1 MGNRPSIVALKT
13 QAAEA
18 AGLEAVPTESRP
30 DDHQANGMVE
40 QVCKETK
47 MHIRVGRSALAE
59 KLNQALG
66 DTDPLLAWLPRHV
79 GDLLNRYPKGSDGKT
94 PEQRRSGKQWRKP
107 AIAFGER
114 LYYKPVGAVARTPSG
129 TIHRACRDVAP
140 ASSSSRVLA
149 ASGPHW
155 CGGKRFTQPIGIW
168 CIDLKIFKKNK
179 KKSQDQRSKKKTKKT
194 KKIRRSNIYL
204 DKSLGFPRSLRDVN
218 KTRPLGRNKSLGIP
232 RSPSN
237 VKNKRRPFGRNKSLG
252 YPRSPRSSIRKTKM
266 ERLRSLSLVAGAGCC
281 CAGAAACLLPMPH

>member
-1 MGNRPSIVALKT
+1 M
-13 QAAEA
+13 
-18 AGLEAVPTESRP
+18 EAVPTESRP

-168 CIDLKIFKKNK
+168 CIDLKIFKKTRKNH
-179 KKSQDQRSKKKTKKT
+179 KTKGQKRKQKRP
-194 KKIRRSNIYL
+194 KK
-204 DKSLGFPRSLRDVN
+204 F
-218 KTRPLGRNKSLGIP
+218 
-232 RSPSN
+232 
-237 VKNKRRPFGRNKSLG
+237 
-252 YPRSPRSSIRKTKM
+252 
-266 ERLRSLSLVAGAGCC
+266 
-281 CAGAAACLLPMPH
+281 GAAISIWTRAWAFPGHCEMSTKHGHWVETRAWAFPGHLQM